1 MPIKRKMPT
10 KKVKITA
17 KGVSNVRAKAKKAN
31 SVFTALYKTKKK
43 QICLL
48 KNQVQ
53 NQPLF
58 LILKKK

>member
-1 MPIKRKMPT
+1 MPT

-43 QICLL
+43 
-48 KNQVQ
+48 
-53 NQPLF
+53 
-58 LILKKK
+58 